1 MQQLESRRNNSE
13 IKCKYLKN
21 CYLNP
26 KYYND
31 PTTFSLTA
39 GFELK
44 FGYVVSR
51 IQCDNVPAQS
61 RKKIRN
67 HLCAQLDSHLM
78 NCQVMK
84 TRGLGALFQLV
95 VLHKLV
101 INKG

>member
-1 MQQLESRRNNSE
+1 MFSPGT
-13 IKCKYLKN
+13 
-21 CYLNP
+21 YLNP

-44 FGYVVSR
+44 FGYVISR

-61 RKKIRN
+61 RKKFLKIIF
-67 HLCAQLDSHLM
+67 LCTQLQSSHLM

-95 VLHKLV
+95 VLYKLV
-101 INKG
+101 INNG